1 MKLLAITLTLT
12 SMTAFG
18 GEFGIT
24 NNVETK
30 DVPNVDNFYNVR
42 TESEFYTGPTNS
54 LMKASTDFPSNRVRA
69 YDPVNKRRYQKA
81 IAGKTYKA
89 SIFRGY
95 DYWRYVTVYNVS
107 TESERVSYLPYFEES
122 CHDSSFFMA
131 QWGETRTFKVSLTS
145 SVGAKVGVEGLGL
158 ESSISMSIEN
168 GVAFSA
174 QRRVQ
179 AVRGIEARHYPYK
192 MSDTWRGVTYIQT
205 YDKDSGTYGYL
216 QPSYYDEWFG
226 EYPMRFELDNQNVGF
241 KVKRVVSKTCAG
253 YDAEADPVSAD
264 ELYMKGEFTRS
275 E

>member
-1 MKLLAITLTLT
+1 
-12 SMTAFG
+12 MTAFG